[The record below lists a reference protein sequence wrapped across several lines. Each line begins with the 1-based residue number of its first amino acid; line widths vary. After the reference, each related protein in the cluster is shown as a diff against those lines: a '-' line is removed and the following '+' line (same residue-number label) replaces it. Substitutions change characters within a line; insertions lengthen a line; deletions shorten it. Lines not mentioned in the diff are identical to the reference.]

1 MSSPSRASRAPIA
14 MPRRPV
20 FRTVL
25 GLLAASGVLAVP
37 GCAGRVV
44 EVGTGEVTAADATL
58 VLTNALAQA
67 VNVYVRPGGGGE
79 IFLRQVPGNVTE
91 TIPVRGLGVGTAVT
105 LRAAPVDGRVSY
117 TRENVVLARG
127 VTWRVP

>member
-1 MSSPSRASRAPIA
+1 

>member
-1 MSSPSRASRAPIA
+1 
-14 MPRRPV
+14 MPRRAPA
-20 FRTVL
+20 FRALV
-25 GLLAASGVLAVP
+25 GLLAAAGALATP

-44 EVGTGEVTAADATL
+44 EVGTGEVAGADATL

-79 IFLRQVPGNVTE
+79 VFLRQVPGNVTE

-117 TRENVVLARG
+117 TREDVVLARG